1 MRASVRNGRIGLVRI
16 HNVPAF
22 VLGNETWFWGLA
34 FEYQRPA
41 GMSYGRT
48 GSLEDA
54 KFSHRLDPK
63 LSWNGRPLQMVPVT
77 YWLFATEPPRWSALF
92 CSNGGKRPSPPERGL
107 FGLGGMGGGVGP

>member
-1 MRASVRNGRIGLVRI
+1 MRASVRNGGIGLVRI

-63 LSWNGRPLQMVPVT
+63 LSLEWPTAANGARHPL
-77 YWLFATEPPRWSALF
+77 AF
-92 CSNGGKRPSPPERGL
+92 CN
-107 FGLGGMGGGVGP
+107 